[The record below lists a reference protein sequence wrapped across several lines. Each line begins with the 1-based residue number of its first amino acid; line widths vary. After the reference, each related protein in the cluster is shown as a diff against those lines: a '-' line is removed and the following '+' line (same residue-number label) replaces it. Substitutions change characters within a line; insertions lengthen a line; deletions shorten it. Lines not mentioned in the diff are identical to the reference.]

1 MGLSTEPEF
10 LNMIPGI
17 ADGRECADTLPA
29 YGFEAD
35 SLTGMTRRSPR
46 GLILAGAG
54 CCLLGVLQ
62 AGLFAHYMHSL
73 ILAVFSLLAWV
84 RFGIW
89 AIRLGQKRLREEVNT

>member
-1 MGLSTEPEF
+1 
-10 LNMIPGI
+10 
-17 ADGRECADTLPA
+17 
-29 YGFEAD
+29 
-35 SLTGMTRRSPR
+35 
-46 GLILAGAG
+46 LAGAG

-89 AIRLGQKRLREEVNT
+89 AIRLGQKRLREAVNTPKIRSSPLPALGCEWKAMIGRPDPEHISHDACHGCWRRIDSGKCLT